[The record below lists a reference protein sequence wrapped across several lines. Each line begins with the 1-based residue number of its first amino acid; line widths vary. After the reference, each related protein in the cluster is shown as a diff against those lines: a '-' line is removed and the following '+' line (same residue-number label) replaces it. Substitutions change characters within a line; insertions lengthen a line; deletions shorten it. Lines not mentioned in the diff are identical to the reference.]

1 MHILLFLFSLIV
13 FLFVLCWFIHRIGLH
28 DFEIEDENENEVSV
42 EIEIP

>member
-1 MHILLFLFSLIV
+1 MHILLFLFGLVV

-28 DFEIEDENENEVSV
+28 DFEIEDENEVSV